1 MNDAECIAKL
11 SSSGTGLLWFIY
23 TGVVQAYSTAWWV
36 PAVSRPKIN
45 KTQPQ
50 DQISLK
56 LVGCCG
62 FP

>member
-11 SSSGTGLLWFIY
+11 SSSGTGLYIPVLY
-23 TGVVQAYSTAWWV
+23 KPTV
-36 PAVSRPKIN
+36 PLGGWPAISRPKIN